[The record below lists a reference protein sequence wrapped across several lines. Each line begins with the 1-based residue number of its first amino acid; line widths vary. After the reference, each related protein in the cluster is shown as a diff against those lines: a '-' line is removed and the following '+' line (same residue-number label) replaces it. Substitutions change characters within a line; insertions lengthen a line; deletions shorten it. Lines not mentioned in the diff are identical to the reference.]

1 MEKRVFLA
9 IVLSFLVL
17 TIYQA
22 YFMPAP
28 PVKPAMA
35 TAGNASSPIETTPS
49 GAPQSTPAAP
59 QAPAA
64 KPAMPAAPSAAPL
77 VSDTAAHDVV
87 VETNTVRAVFSTQG
101 AVLKSWRLKK
111 YLEREGDSLVDL
123 VPASIPDTYARP
135 FDLIT
140 DNAAVSLA
148 LRSALYRPST
158 IEPLSIGQGTGTLS
172 FEYQDAAGLVSKKTF
187 TFQPGGKAYML
198 DVTASVSVDGKPEP
212 VSITWGP
219 ALGLGYSLEG
229 SRYAYPPAVVQFR
242 NGAVE
247 RPSTK
252 TITEQPRYDG
262 TWVFAGVGDQY
273 FLSAVVPSARQM
285 VIDYHPVELP
295 IPGTQDDKK
304 RTFVTYSVQGGAG
317 GALPFFL
324 GPKDFDLLRTIN
336 PELVRAINFGMFAW
350 LVVPLLQALK
360 WLNLYIGNYGLSII
374 ALTALINIVIFPLR
388 HRSMVSMRKMQAL
401 QPQIK
406 SIQDRYAKYKV
417 TDPERQKMN
426 AEMMALYKEKGVNP
440 ASGCVPM
447 LLTMPV
453 LFAFYSMLAGSIEL
467 RGAPFFGW
475 IHDLSIHDPYY
486 ITPVLMGATM
496 FWQQRMM
503 PSTADPVQQKIF
515 LLMPLIF
522 TFGFL
527 WAPSGLVLYWLMS
540 NLMAIGQ
547 QYATNRMIGA
557 PARPAALKR

>member
-28 PVKPAMA
+28 PVKPAAAA
-35 TAGNASSPIETTPS
+35 TTSAAN
-49 GAPQSTPAAP
+49 TPAASDASGAQNAP
-59 QAPAA
+59 GAQAPES
-64 KPAMPAAPSAAPL
+64 KSVAPKATSAAPL
-77 VSDTAAHDVV
+77 VSDTAAHDIVV
-87 VETNTVRAVFSTQG
+87 NTTKVTAVFSSQG
-101 AVLKSWRLKK
+101 AVLKSWRLKDYK
-111 YLEREGDSLVDL
+111 DHSREPLEL
-123 VPASIPDTYARP
+123 VPSDMPEKLARP
-135 FDLIT
+135 FDLVT
-140 DNAAVSLA
+140 SNETVSAA
-148 LRSALYRPST
+148 LRAALYRPST
-158 IEPLSIGQGTGTLS
+158 TEPLEIGSGTGTLA
-172 FEYQDAAGLVSKKTF
+172 FEYQDVSGLTAKKTF
-187 TFQPGGKAYML
+187 TFQPGGKAYIV
-198 DVTASVSVDGKPEP
+198 DVDASLSVDGKPEAF
-212 VSITWGP
+212 SIAWGP
-219 ALGLGYSLEG
+219 AIGLGYSLEG
-229 SRYAYPPAVVQFR
+229 SRYSYPPAAVHFR

-252 TITEQPRYDG
+252 NITETPRYDG
-262 TWVFAGVGDQY
+262 TWTFAGVGDQY
-273 FLSAVVPSARQM
+273 FLSAIVPGSRQM
-285 VIDYHPVELP
+285 LVDYQPIELP
-295 IPGTQDDKK
+295 IPKDPEDKK
-304 RTFVTYSVQGGAG
+304 RTFVSYSVQPQGGGGAV
-317 GALPFFL
+317 PFFM
-324 GPKDFDLLRTIN
+324 GPKDFDILRALN
-336 PELVRAINFGMFAW
+336 PDLVRAINFGMFSW

-360 WLNLYIGNYGLSII
+360 WLNGFIGNFGVSTI
-374 ALTALINIVIFPLR
+374 ALTAIINIVIFPLR
-388 HRSMVSMRKMQAL
+388 HRSMVSMRKMQGL

-406 SIQDRYAKYKV
+406 AIQDRYKKYKV

-426 AEMMALYKEKGVNP
+426 TEMMALYKEKGVNP

-453 LFAFYSMLAGSIEL
+453 LFAFYAMLSAAIEL

-475 IHDLSIHDPYY
+475 IHDLSIHDPFY

-557 PARPAALKR
+557 PARLTPKR